1 MSNLGKFST
10 GFRGVKICYQDGAD
24 YLLELHFPSIA
35 AASRYFGI
43 SRALIN
49 QGLRDPDYLI
59 ELYGKTYIAR
69 DLSSEEYNKLI
80 ERQQEDAR
88 QRAKCGRVGRG

>member
-1 MSNLGKFST
+1 MSTLGKFST
-10 GFRGVKICYQDGAD
+10 GFRGVKIYCQDNDGCVESL
-24 YLLELHFPSIA
+24 YPSIA

-49 QGLRDPDYLI
+49 QSLRDPGYLI

-88 QRAKCGRVGRG
+88 QRAKCGRAGRE

>member
-1 MSNLGKFST
+1 MSTLGKFST
-10 GFRGVKICYQDGAD
+10 GFRGVKIYCRDNDGCVESF
-24 YLLELHFPSIA
+24 YPSIA

-43 SRALIN
+43 SRVLIR
-49 QGLRDPDYLI
+49 QSLRDPDYLI

>member
-1 MSNLGKFST
+1 MSTLGKFST
-10 GFRGVKICYQDGAD
+10 GFRGVKIYCQDNDGCVESL
-24 YLLELHFPSIA
+24 YPSIA

-43 SRALIN
+43 SQVLIR
-49 QGLRDPDYLI
+49 QSLRDPGYLI

-69 DLSSEEYNKLI
+69 DLTSEEYNELI